1 MIWLYEQDWLMVQNE
16 NSNGI
21 QMNDPIDEN
30 NQVDEFDSMNEGEH
44 MDGMGPY
51 GWTLSREWN

>member
-1 MIWLYEQDWLMVQNE
+1 MVQNE
-16 NSNGI
+16 DSNWI
-21 QMNDPIDEN
+21 QMNDTINEN

-51 GWTLSREWN
+51 HWTLSHEWN

>member
-16 NSNGI
+16 DSNWI
-21 QMNDPIDEN
+21 QMNDTINEN

-51 GWTLSREWN
+51 HWTLSHEWN

>member
-1 MIWLYEQDWLMVQNE
+1 MVQNE